1 MRYAPFLEVVEQ
13 AAGISRDTAEQAIRA
28 TLATLAERITRGEA
42 EDIAAHLP
50 PELRPLLTNTPE
62 PAEAF
67 SYDEFMRRVAER
79 EGVTPE
85 NAAGHARAV
94 FVALGVAVAPGE
106 LRDMAAQ
113 LPKDFYPLLDA
124 AGVGRS
130 RAMAQ
135 APDDVVGRVAR
146 IAGMDRE
153 AARRATEAVLETL
166 AVRISAG
173 EVEDLEAEL
182 PPELLPA
189 LERGLRV
196 SRSAK
201 VMSADEFI
209 AEVADR
215 EGTDID
221 VTEDHVRAVF
231 AALREVVTGKEFSD
245 MAAQLSADYGRLLVA
260 AT

>member
-1 MRYAPFLEVVEQ
+1 M
-13 AAGISRDTAEQAIRA
+13 SRERAEEAIRA

-50 PELRPLLTNTPE
+50 AELRSLLTNTPE
-62 PAEAF
+62 PAEPF
-67 SYDEFMRRVAER
+67 SYDEFVRRVAER
-79 EGVTPE
+79 EGVDPHD
-85 NAAGHARAV
+85 AAEHARAV

-113 LPKDFYPLLDA
+113 LPRGFEPLLEA
-124 AGVGRS
+124 AGVGR
-130 RAMAQ
+130 RQAMAE
-135 APDDVVGRVAR
+135 APDDLVGRVAR
-146 IAGMDRE
+146 IAAVDRE
-153 AARRATEAVLETL
+153 TARRAAEAVLETL

-182 PPELLPA
+182 PPELHPA
-189 LERGLRV
+189 LERGLAE

-209 AEVADR
+209 ANVADR
-215 EGTDID
+215 EGVDID
-221 VTEDHVRAVF
+221 VAEDHVRAVF

-245 MAAQLSADYGRLLVA
+245 MAAQLSDDYGRLLA
-260 AT
+260 AAR